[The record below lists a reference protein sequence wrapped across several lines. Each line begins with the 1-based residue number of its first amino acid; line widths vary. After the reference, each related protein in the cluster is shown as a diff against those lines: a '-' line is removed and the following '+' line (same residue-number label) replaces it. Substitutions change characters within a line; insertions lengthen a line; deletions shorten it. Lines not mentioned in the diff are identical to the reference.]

1 MTAGRSQTTVH
12 FDWAWRTLFNRA
24 WEDVV
29 FAQEGGSEAFRKP
42 KFSLWIG
49 HDF

>member
-29 FAQEGGSEAFRKP
+29 FVVEADGDGEE
-42 KFSLWIG
+42 IG
-49 HDF
+49 ARARWTSRW